1 MVTVHCGE
9 SQTYTIA
16 KRYSDFLAFDS
27 MFRTAFPTFVN
38 QLAPLPS
45 KLTLIN
51 KEETRKK
58 TFNAYVECLSRLISG
73 IAAKEFTKVTL
84 MRKLAEFLRLPG
96 IEESK
101 QDDMSLP
108 DQRHSSLVD
117 NEQVTPWSGCYAG
130 YLNIQHHNK
139 PWTPYYCSL
148 QASDAPFEER
158 KPGEEDAYNGDLPM
172 LLYLFANQAESHFKT
187 VICLKGGEI
196 RDHPT
201 EKSTLEL
208 RFDYNEHPI
217 LIRAIDSD
225 ILDWKRELIQ
235 KMTASHSVSLS
246 QSYPSCG
253 IIYIHGNCIRSG
265 RADRAETAKACCKR
279 H

>member
-1 MVTVHCGE
+1 
-9 SQTYTIA
+9 
-16 KRYSDFLAFDS
+16 
-27 MFRTAFPTFVN
+27 MFRTAFPTLACE
-38 QLAPLPS
+38 LAPLPS

-58 TFNAYVECLSRLISG
+58 TFHAYVDRLSRLISG
-73 IAAKEFTKVTL
+73 TAAVTTKDAL

-96 IEESK
+96 TEESK
-101 QDDMSLP
+101 QEDISLP

-117 NEQVTPWSGCYAG
+117 KEQVNPRSGCYAG
-130 YLNIQHHNK
+130 YLDIQHHNK
-139 PWTPYYCSL
+139 PWTRYYCSL
-148 QASDAPFEER
+148 QASDALFEER
-158 KPGEEDAYNGDLPM
+158 KPEDEDIYNGDLPM
-172 LLYLFANQAESHFKT
+172 LDLYLFGNEAESHFQT

-196 RDHPT
+196 KEHPT

-217 LIRAIDSD
+217 FIRCTDPD
-225 ILDWKRELIQ
+225 QLEVWKRELIQ
-235 KMTASHSVSLS
+235 KMTTSHSVSLS

-253 IIYIHGNCIRSG
+253 IIYVHGNCTCSG
-265 RADRAETAKACCKR
+265 RVDRAATAKARCKR